1 MEIKKFSDFDME
13 DLNENNEDSIIRE
26 LDLLQKF
33 ANRVKN
39 NEFDSIELADV
50 VLDKI
55 KRIKL
60 QLGGNTISYPSNR

>member
-13 DLNENNEDSIIRE
+13 NLNENNEDSIIRE

-39 NEFDSIELADV
+39 DEFDSTELADV

-60 QLGGNTISYPSNR
+60 HLGGSTISYPSNR